1 MYNWIKPQIVIPVHG
16 EYHHLKSNVE
26 IAKKCGV
33 KKGLI
38 LKNGLLLK
46 VSPGEPEVIGSIPS
60 GRLMLDGKRI
70 IPINEEA
77 IKSRKK
83 MLFNG
88 TILISFAIN
97 KNNKVISKPLISSK
111 GFFNDENINNFG
123 KSLNE
128 NINNFIKELNNKKF
142 IEPLLKEKIM
152 TYGQKYFR
160 KILNMKPIIEIHI
173 IKT

>member
-1 MYNWIKPQIVIPVHG
+1 MIPGNEKRIGRMINSLNSRGATVLSADFLAIHTSGHGQQDELATLHEAANPEWLIPVHG

-46 VSPGEPEVIGSIPS
+46 VSPVEPEVIGSIPS

-77 IKSRKK
+77 SAV
-83 MLFNG
+83 NPP
-88 TILISFAIN
+88 A
-97 KNNKVISKPLISSK
+97 
-111 GFFNDENINNFG
+111 
-123 KSLNE
+123 
-128 NINNFIKELNNKKF
+128 
-142 IEPLLKEKIM
+142 
-152 TYGQKYFR
+152 
-160 KILNMKPIIEIHI
+160 
-173 IKT
+173 